1 MCLQGITGNSCQF
14 AFASCAALHSVFLR
28 EMFLHQLIALNEIS
42 SHLLHV
48 QINFQI
54 LSKCCDKLGNAVKLP
69 RSLSLS
75 LSLRLPPSL
84 FAVLAALA
92 LCVAWKLSRGKN
104 ALHEFMLEQFLPQL
118 IKTRGWLHATHATY
132 HIQLSRCQVA
142 GRWDKRG
149 QWLLAARQALSINDY
164 SQGDSPSHKSRLMT
178 IEQHHTH
185 TSILISTQTVRVP
198 WNLPIFQRVPTHTH
212 THTYKRN

>member
-1 MCLQGITGNSCQF
+1 
-14 AFASCAALHSVFLR
+14 
-28 EMFLHQLIALNEIS
+28 
-42 SHLLHV
+42 
-48 QINFQI
+48 
-54 LSKCCDKLGNAVKLP
+54 
-69 RSLSLS
+69 
-75 LSLRLPPSL
+75 
-84 FAVLAALA
+84 
-92 LCVAWKLSRGKN
+92 
-104 ALHEFMLEQFLPQL
+104 MLEQFLPQL

-164 SQGDSPSHKSRLMT
+164 SQGDSPSHKSQLMT
-178 IEQHHTH
+178 IERHHTH

-212 THTYKRN
+212 TKETNTTPSRSSYAAIGSIFSWVQGDCVGICVIKLDKELKKFRRFKVSLWKHLGITQTHTLGYRDNLRYIHM